1 MRMACDPSIGS
12 ATRPKAESDKRTH
25 HLSGASDFVGYGEG
39 IYEAGEFYGHGGNI
53 PEVSSTMWYL
63 PEKDATIIV
72 NVNRYDQK
80 QSSGALSAA
89 IIQILFPKYT
99 ET

>member
-25 HLSGASDFVGYGEG
+25 HLSGESDFVGYGEG
-39 IYEAGEFYGHGGNI
+39 IYEAGEFCGHDGNI